1 MNNTAEYVHQACL
14 QQWIK
19 SSDIRCCELCKFTF
33 IMQTKTKPFN
43 MWERL
48 DMASSER
55 RKLLCSVTFHVVALT
70 CVVWSL
76 YVLIERTTEEVHS
89 GVLGWPF
96 WTKLIVV
103 AIGVTGGI
111 VFMYVQCKVYA
122 QLCRRWRA
130 YNRVI
135 FVQNVPEKVPPA
147 DLEMGRVPGTGG
159 GAGDG
164 SAGGQGAG
172 EDARGSVGEWAVP
185 VAAGA
190 AAAAAAGA
198 TRRVSTDEA
207 GRVHVTIERNISG
220 ALVLPPIVAVTGSAP
235 SSPPEALLSSPPGAP
250 RSPPG
255 APVSPRSPELPQMP
269 RSPSVAPSTD
279 SVDAAAA
286 PVSDHV
292 R

>member
-1 MNNTAEYVHQACL
+1 MPLHQISVTPVERAKRVEERGMRHEAKETFHVTSPTPPSAAERCSSRASTLSYSRDFCRICHCEGDSDVPLISPCYCAGSLRYVHQACL

-147 DLEMGRVPGTGG
+147 DLEMGRVTGTGG

-164 SAGGQGAG
+164 
-172 EDARGSVGEWAVP
+172 
-185 VAAGA
+185 
-190 AAAAAAGA
+190 
-198 TRRVSTDEA
+198 
-207 GRVHVTIERNISG
+207 
-220 ALVLPPIVAVTGSAP
+220 
-235 SSPPEALLSSPPGAP
+235 
-250 RSPPG
+250 
-255 APVSPRSPELPQMP
+255 
-269 RSPSVAPSTD
+269 
-279 SVDAAAA
+279 VDAAAA
-286 PVSDHV
+286 PVSDHM

>member
-1 MNNTAEYVHQACL
+1 MG
-14 QQWIK
+14 
-19 SSDIRCCELCKFTF
+19 
-33 IMQTKTKPFN
+33 
-43 MWERL
+43 
-48 DMASSER
+48 SSER

-135 FVQNVPEKVPPA
+135 FVQNVPEKVPPV
-147 DLEMGRVPGTGG
+147 DLEVGRGT
-159 GAGDG
+159 
-164 SAGGQGAG
+164 SAA
-172 EDARGSVGEWAVP
+172 S
-185 VAAGA
+185 

-198 TRRVSTDEA
+198 GAGAVVQAGGRGSVGDWAVSVAAGPAAAAATRRVSGDEA
-207 GRVHVTIERNISG
+207 GQVHVTIERSVSG
-220 ALVLPPIVAVTGSAP
+220 ALVLPPIGVVAASGP
-235 SSPPEALLSSPPGAP
+235 HSPPGAP
-250 RSPPG
+250 LSPQ
-255 APVSPRSPELPQMP
+255 LPDLAQFP
-269 RSPSVAPSTD
+269 RSPSGGRSSSGMD

-286 PVSDHV
+286 PVTDAV